1 MLRITITLILLL
13 AQSYALACSCHL
25 GTVED
30 KLKNA
35 ESVFIG
41 KSRGV
46 IVLDEKN
53 ELGEDRIIVKLDV
66 MQAFKNAD
74 SLITLD
80 TFNNSSSCE
89 GYWFKEG
96 QEYLV
101 YAYKIDDRLSTL
113 YCGGVIPKDNKKD
126 STFLKELN
134 QLKKLSSTHNKP
146 KHVNPAAQGRTVNR
160 FAVASPC

>member
-13 AQSYALACSCHL
+13 AQSHALACSCHL
-25 GTVED
+25 GSVED

-41 KSRGV
+41 KSREV

-53 ELGEDRIIVKLDV
+53 ELDEDRIIVKLDV
-66 MQAFKNAD
+66 LQTFKNAD

-80 TFNNSSSCE
+80 TLNNSSSCE

-96 QEYLV
+96 QEYLI
-101 YAYKIDDRLSTL
+101 YAYKIEDKLSTL
-113 YCGGVIPKDNKKD
+113 YCGGVIPKDTNKD
-126 STFLKELN
+126 STYLKELN
-134 QLKKLSSTHNKP
+134 QLKQLTSMHNKFR
-146 KHVNPAAQGRTVNR
+146 QGTQ
-160 FAVASPC
+160 